1 MTSRQLLLSLL
12 LSLVPAFA
20 QTAQAPLPSLA
31 QPATPAAPSM
41 GQNLVYTSP
50 SGLFSIPVPVL
61 QELGGKIVD
70 TDLYVNFEDDYTT
83 HITVGVIQ
91 MDATFRWELA
101 TMEKKDFL
109 VRAFG
114 SMVLPQFKAASPT
127 TKDDSVK
134 LLPKFKD
141 GALLVCTLHPG
152 ISHFSSRTALFGGG
166 QDNPPTARRG
176 TLMFTQGEYLVII
189 SSELGERATER
200 SAYTR
205 TDAQEQELLKDRLV
219 NLAKGLK
226 LNVPAN
232 QPAKP

>member
-1 MTSRQLLLSLL
+1 
-12 LSLVPAFA
+12 
-20 QTAQAPLPSLA
+20 
-31 QPATPAAPSM
+31 
-41 GQNLVYTSP
+41 
-50 SGLFSIPVPVL
+50 LFSIPVPVL

-70 TDLYVNFEDDYTT
+70 TDLYATFEDDYTT
-83 HITVGVIQ
+83 HITVGVVQ
-91 MDATFRWELA
+91 MDATLRWELG

-114 SMVLPQFKAASPT
+114 SLVLPQLKAACPMT
-127 TKDDSVK
+127 RDDSVR

-152 ISHFSSRTALFGGG
+152 ITHFSSRIALFGGAD
-166 QDNPPTARRG
+166 DNAPTARRG
-176 TLMFTQGEYLVII
+176 TLMFTQGDYMVII

-205 TDAQEQELLKDRLV
+205 TDAQEQELLKERLV

-226 LNVPAN
+226 LNVPVS